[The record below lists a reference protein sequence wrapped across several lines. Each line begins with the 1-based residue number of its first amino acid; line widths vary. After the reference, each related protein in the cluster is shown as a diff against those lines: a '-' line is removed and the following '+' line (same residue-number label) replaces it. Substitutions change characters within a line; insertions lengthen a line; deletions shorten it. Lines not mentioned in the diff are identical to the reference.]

1 MHINNNFRLKVWNTE
16 NGEQGEVEQKSEE
29 PATKIQT
36 LQPNTKA
43 ARPASLSP
51 QHCCSWWIQAQLG
64 NINFQSI
71 INNQHQL
78 YPCSQIV
85 HFHVTQVLGAIRT
98 LERLHPKS
106 WLRDSTLTEDSRFEA
121 LLSKVGGID
130 IGSSF
135 SEALPALR
143 SSQAFRAR
151 SLRLLGKL
159 PVEKKIGEWQH
170 FCCFRQFEKAQPA
183 CDAGPPLPI

>member
-1 MHINNNFRLKVWNTE
+1 M
-16 NGEQGEVEQKSEE
+16 
-29 PATKIQT
+29 
-36 LQPNTKA
+36 
-43 ARPASLSP
+43 
-51 QHCCSWWIQAQLG
+51 
-64 NINFQSI
+64 
-71 INNQHQL
+71 
-78 YPCSQIV
+78 
-85 HFHVTQVLGAIRT
+85 TQVLGAIRT

-159 PVEKKIGEWQH
+159 PVEKKLVNDNIFQ
-170 FCCFRQFEKAQPA
+170 A
-183 CDAGPPLPI
+183 I